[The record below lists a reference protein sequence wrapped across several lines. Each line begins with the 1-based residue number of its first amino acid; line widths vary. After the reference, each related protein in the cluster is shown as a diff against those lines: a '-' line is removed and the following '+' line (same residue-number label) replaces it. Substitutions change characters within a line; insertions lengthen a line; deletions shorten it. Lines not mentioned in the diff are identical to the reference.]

1 MNPNMIH
8 YAGENK
14 PWNTDK
20 VDFYDDFLENVINTP
35 WEKEAYFR
43 QLSLINSS
51 NPAHNAGQTPVLLQ
65 TRIKKALMPFLNK
78 YAPVGSPRRNT
89 ITKYYYKVRRSILG

>member
-20 VDFYDDFLENVINTP
+20 VDFMTISWKTSSIRHG
-35 WEKEAYFR
+35 KEAYFR

-51 NPAHNAGQTPVLLQ
+51 NPAHTAGQTPVLLQ
-65 TRIKKALMPFLNK
+65 TRIKK
-78 YAPVGSPRRNT
+78 R
-89 ITKYYYKVRRSILG
+89 